1 VLRRIGIVSS
11 ALVVTGLV
19 IAGCS
24 GSKVQGAPS
33 GPTGGSSSTGAS
45 AAQDLHGAPPVANP
59 LDTTK
64 FQQNPCASLTAVQ
77 LQHLRD
83 SIDAGTEPKSR
94 TNSTGPACGWGAS
107 DRGSA
112 TLLDSAFLTAGSGL
126 SSAYAQK
133 SDYAVFDK
141 LPDIQ
146 GYPAV
151 VAMSVDG
158 RSQGHCSIQVGV
170 TDQLVVSVQ
179 ISVSSVP
186 GANGQVNPY
195 YKQPCTPAQQVA
207 EAVMTTLRGGA

>member
-1 VLRRIGIVSS
+1 VSS

-24 GSKVQGAPS
+24 GSKVEGTPS
-33 GPTGGSSSTGAS
+33 GPTSGSSSTGAS

-64 FQQNPCASLTAVQ
+64 FQQNPCASLTAAQ
-77 LQHLRD
+77 LQQLRG
-83 SIDAGTEPKSR
+83 SVDAATEPEPHKQSF
-94 TNSTGPACGWGAS
+94 GPACFWRAS

-112 TLLDSAFLTAGSGL
+112 TGLDVAFLTAGSGL

-133 SDYAVFDK
+133 GDYAVFEK

-158 RSQGHCSIQVGV
+158 RSTGHCSIQVGV
-170 TDQLVVSVQ
+170 TDQMVVSVQ
-179 ISVSSVP
+179 IGVSSVP
-186 GANGQVNPY
+186 GANGQANQF
-195 YKQPCTPAQQVA
+195 YKEPCTPAQQVA
-207 EAVMTTLRGGA
+207 EAVVATLRGGS

>member
-1 VLRRIGIVSS
+1 VSS

-24 GSKVQGAPS
+24 GSKVEGTPS
-33 GPTGGSSSTGAS
+33 GPASNGSSSTGAS

-83 SIDAGTEPKSR
+83 SIDAATEPEPRKDGS
-94 TNSTGPACGWGAS
+94 GPACNWRAS

-112 TLLDSAFLTAGSGL
+112 TNLDVGFLTAGSGL

-133 SDYAVFDK
+133 GDYAVFEK

-151 VAMSVDG
+151 VAMSIDG
-158 RSQGHCSIQVGV
+158 RSTGDCSIQVGV

-179 ISVSSVP
+179 IGVSSVP
-186 GANGQVNPY
+186 GANGQANPY
-195 YKQPCTPAQQVA
+195 YKEPCPAAQQVA
-207 EAVMTTLRGGA
+207 EAVVTTLRGRS